1 MHVREQKDKQAE
13 LMVKFHKAVETEY
26 NNAKAKVDQNK
37 FGVAVGGFSKPSSGG
52 NMSPANKGMGAGDL
66 NDGEASKGDEN
77 KLNPKDSAVMSS
89 QGFSESVAGQQLHK
103 AFAGKTF
110 GSSAANRSFYQRQP
124 SIKYVV
130 QEQELTRKGKQE
142 LIEAKIAELE
152 GHVETSEELFREIHF
167 VSKSLL
173 FSSFF
178 KLYRM
183 SKTKPKRTS

>member
-13 LMVKFHKAVETEY
+13 LMVKFQKAVETEY

-37 FGVAVGGFSKPSSGG
+37 FGVAVGGFSKPSSG
-52 NMSPANKGMGAGDL
+52 NMSPENKGMGAGDL

-89 QGFSESVAGQQLHK
+89 QGFSESVAGQQLQK

-110 GSSAANRSFYQRQP
+110 GSSANRSFYQRQP
-124 SIKYVV
+124 SIKYVC

-173 FSSFF
+173 FSSFS